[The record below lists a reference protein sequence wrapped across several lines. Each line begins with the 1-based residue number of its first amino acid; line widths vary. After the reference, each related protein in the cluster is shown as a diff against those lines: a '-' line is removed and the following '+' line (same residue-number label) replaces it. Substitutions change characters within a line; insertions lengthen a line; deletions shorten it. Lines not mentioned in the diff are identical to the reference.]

1 MAHRRPHRLSV
12 RLLSGAA
19 IAVTASGLAAAPAA
33 ANELDPRVGLPAG
46 WLDAGT
52 AISNMEWLAHI
63 DKPEGFFDPNN
74 IGSISFATSD
84 IAFGGNYAFLG
95 NFNGFN
101 IIDISDPTNP
111 HVVTSVV
118 CPGGQGDMSVY
129 GNLLFMS
136 VEESRGRLDCGT
148 NPSTG
153 VRFQGVRIFDVSD
166 VTNPVQVAAVQL
178 CRGSHTHSLVTDPD
192 DPDHVY
198 VYVSGTTSVRPASTM
213 PGCNN
218 NPATGENP
226 SRWRI
231 EVIKVP
237 LANPAAAAVV
247 NEVRLFADPETGR
260 IDGLQNQPPTPQH
273 PSGTAWSPSP
283 VTDACHDITSYP
295 EIGLAVGACEGN
307 GLLIDISDPANPV
320 RLDAVSDPNFA
331 YWHSATLSN
340 DGTKVVFTDEW
351 GGGTA
356 ARCRPTDQPQWGANA
371 IYEIV
376 NGKLEFR
383 SYYKLPAP
391 MTNQENC
398 VAHNGSLIPVP
409 GRDILV
415 QAWYQG
421 GISLMDFTDPWNPVE
436 IGYFDRGPISG
447 TSLVLGGFWSAYWY
461 NGHIYGSEIARGF
474 DVFRLT
480 PSEFLSEAEIAA
492 AREVQLDEFNAQH
505 QPKFT
510 WAPSFAV
517 ARARFDQL
525 IRTCDT
531 TITGVRN
538 GPLTV
543 SGVTCLDGA
552 TIRGPVTV
560 TAGASLLATNS
571 SINGPVSAASA
582 KAVHLYDTQ
591 VNGPV
596 SLSGT
601 TGSAALVGS
610 TIRGPVSLTGTNTP
624 GVELV
629 VAANSINGPLAC
641 TGNSPAP
648 VNLGVANEVTG
659 PASGQCG
666 TLA

>member
-1 MAHRRPHRLSV
+1 MAHRRPHRLSA
-12 RLLSGAA
+12 RLLAGAA
-19 IAVTASGLAAAPAA
+19 VAVAATGLAAAPASA
-33 ANELDPRVGLPAG
+33 EEPDPRTSLTPG

-52 AISNMEWLAHI
+52 ASLNMELLAHL
-63 DKPEGFFDPNN
+63 DKPEGFYSPTN
-74 IGSISFATSD
+74 IGSTSFANSD
-84 IAFGGNYAFLG
+84 IAFGGDYAFVG
-95 NFNGFN
+95 NFHGFN
-101 IIDISDPTNP
+101 IVDISDPADP
-111 HVVTSVV
+111 QIVTSVV

-136 VEESRGRLDCGT
+136 VEETRGRLDCGT
-148 NPSTG
+148 NASTG

-166 VTNPVQVAAVQL
+166 VTNPVQVAAVQT

-192 DPDHVY
+192 DPDNVY
-198 VYVSGTTSVRPASTM
+198 VYVSGTAGVRPATDLA
-213 PGCNN
+213 GCNN
-218 NPATGENP
+218 NAATGVNP

-295 EIGLAVGACEGN
+295 ALGLAVGACEGN

-320 RLDAVSDPNFA
+320 RLDAVADPNFA

-351 GGGTA
+351 GGGTG

-383 SYYKLPAP
+383 SYYKLPVPQA
-391 MTNQENC
+391 NQENC

-436 IGYFDRGPISG
+436 IGYFDRGPISA

-474 DVFRLT
+474 DAFRLT
-480 PSEFLSEAEIAA
+480 PSEYLTEAEIAA
-492 AREVQLDEFNAQH
+492 AGEVQLAEFNAQH

-525 IRTCDT
+525 ARTCDT

-552 TIRGPVTV
+552 TVRGPVSV
-560 TAGASLLATNS
+560 QAGATLLAINS

-601 TGSAALVGS
+601 TGSAAVVGS
-610 TIRGPVSLTGTNTP
+610 TIKGPVTLTGTNTP
-624 GVELV
+624 GAAPL
-629 VAANSINGPLAC
+629 VAANTISGPLAC
-641 TGNSPAP
+641 TGNTPAP
-648 VNLGVANEVTG
+648 INLGVANQVNG
-659 PASGQCG
+659 PASGQCVN
-666 TLA
+666 LK

>member
-1 MAHRRPHRLSV
+1 MVQRRPHRLSA
-12 RLLSGAA
+12 RLLAGTAGGV
-19 IAVTASGLAAAPAA
+19 AVTGLAGAPAA
-33 ANELDPRVGLPAG
+33 ADEPDPRTSLTPG

-63 DKPEGFFDPNN
+63 DKPEGFFSPTN

-84 IAFGGNYAFLG
+84 IAFGGHYAFLG

-111 HVVTSVV
+111 QIVTNVV

-136 VEESRGRLDCGT
+136 VEETRGRLDCGT

-166 VTNPVQVAAVQL
+166 VTNPVQVAAVQT

-198 VYVSGTTSVRPASTM
+198 VYVSGTTSVRPASDM
-213 PGCNN
+213 AGCNN
-218 NPATGENP
+218 NPANGVNP

-247 NEVRLFADPETGR
+247 NEVRLFTDPETGR

-295 EIGLAVGACEGN
+295 ALGLAVGACEGN

-383 SYYKLPAP
+383 SYYKLPVP

-398 VAHNGSLIPVP
+398 VAHNGSLLPVP

-421 GISLMDFTDPWNPVE
+421 GISLMDFTDPSNPVE
-436 IGYFDRGPISG
+436 IGYFDRGPISA

-480 PSEFLSEAEIAA
+480 PSEHLSEAEIAA
-492 AREVQLDEFNAQH
+492 AREVQLAEFNAQH

-525 IRTCDT
+525 VRTCDT

-552 TIRGPVTV
+552 TVRGPVSV
-560 TAGASLLATNS
+560 PAGASLLAINS
-571 SINGPVSAASA
+571 SISGPVSAASA

-591 VNGPV
+591 VSGPV

-601 TGSAALVGS
+601 IGSAALVGS
-610 TIRGPVSLTGTNTP
+610 TVRGPVSVTGTNTP

-629 VAANSINGPLAC
+629 VAANTINGALAC

-648 VNLGVANEVTG
+648 INLGVANEVKG
-659 PASGQCG
+659 PASGQCVNLG
-666 TLA
+666 